1 MPQYILTV
9 VYDDTIRYN
18 LHTDYEE
25 AIERFRD
32 LQEELPHRQEMKAVY
47 LSFLMHEAQG

>member
-1 MPQYILTV
+1 MPQYMLTV
-9 VYDDTIRYN
+9 VYDDTMRY
-18 LHTDYEE
+18 HMYTDYAE
-25 AIERFRD
+25 AAEQFRD